1 MLNQNISSAKLLK
14 IFWVLFA
21 VLFSSSTLFGHGSE
35 KHVMGT
41 VTAITAGSIS
51 VETTAHQVQTVQITS
66 GTKFVRSGSPSSINE
81 LKVGDRVV
89 IHAKPSGDKL
99 DATEVKS
106 GAQPKNGMSKK

>member
-1 MLNQNISSAKLLK
+1 MLNQNISSAKLRKVIL
-14 IFWVLFA
+14 VLFA
-21 VLFSSSTLFGHGSE
+21 VLLSSNTLFGHGNE

-66 GTKFVRSGSPSSINE
+66 GTKFVRSGNPSSISE

-106 GAQPKNGMSKK
+106 GTQPKSGMSQK